1 MEFKKTKFGVKLV
14 PDSLENVSSYPGPN
28 DLPPD
33 HEDKY
38 PMMNVAR
45 DFIKESVRSPDSPKD
60 ENLLDSIRNKWQ
72 QNLQMNRQAEDTD
85 ANAFARMMQA
95 HKEGV
100 PFQRTPEEEEAQS
113 RLVEHAISAVGGIK
127 KPPVPGAVPKK
138 GMIEKLLESQNA
150 PKSTKIVKPE
160 PMMPKTA
167 ADVPRN
173 AETQASN
180 VMKQYSRIAD
190 ESASG
195 VNPASDL
202 DLGVA
207 RQQAM
212 RYIDRAKQL
221 AEQLAARK
229 ADALKRGRK

>member
-1 MEFKKTKFGVKLV
+1 MRLEKTKFGVKLV
-14 PDSLENVSSYPGPN
+14 PDSLEDSSSYPGPN

-38 PMMNVAR
+38 PIMNTAR
-45 DFIKESVRSPDSPKD
+45 DALKESVRSPDSPKD

-85 ANAFARMMQA
+85 VNAFARMVQA

-100 PFQRTPEEEEAQS
+100 PFQRTPEEEAAQT
-113 RLVEHAISAVGGIK
+113 RLAEHAISAIAGVK
-127 KPPVPGAVPKK
+127 KPPVPGPEPKK
-138 GMIEKLLESQNA
+138 GMIEKLFESQNA
-150 PKSTKIVKPE
+150 PKSTKIAKPE
-160 PMMPKTA
+160 SVMPKTS

-173 AETQASN
+173 AETQAAD

-195 VNPASDL
+195 VNPASEL

-212 RYIDRAKQL
+212 RYIDRANQL

-229 ADALKRGRK
+229 ADALKRGRR